1 MEFDFAPMLLGHLVG
16 DYLLQSKEM
25 ALRKTERGLEGFAW
39 CFLHSMI
46 YALTVCVFLWNFD
59 GWVLA
64 LVFMTHFPLDR
75 WSLASKWL
83 RLIRG
88 RDFVK
93 AVESKDKFREVDIA
107 FSCLVYAVADN
118 TMHLVLMYCLLR
130 VI

>member
-1 MEFDFAPMLLGHLVG
+1 MEFDFALILMGHLVG

-25 ALRKTERGLEGFAW
+25 ALRKTELGLKGFAW
-39 CFLHSMI
+39 CFLHSMV
-46 YALTVCVFLWNFD
+46 YALTVCVFLWSFD

-118 TMHLVLMYCLLR
+118 TMHLVLMYYLLR
-130 VI
+130 II